1 MDWTTIDK
9 EFIGS
14 LRQPERV
21 AFERYF
27 DGAYPAWE
35 CVLTGIP
42 RREAAHHITDQLVN
56 TRHSAPTVHLVIGA
70 SGEGKTTLIKQVA
83 VDIAGGAADWRVFW
97 REPRSPLEP
106 GKVAARPSDNVN
118 NLFVADD
125 GNEIV
130 AECFD
135 ALSRLDGQPNVH
147 FLLATADTEWIA
159 ARGDSPGWETL
170 NLTFHRHR
178 LRGLAID
185 GIDATR
191 IVRAWAQYDALGQLA
206 SYNSAE
212 ERARVLLEA
221 TRGAEASIQDGAL
234 IGGLLRARIGKYFD
248 GHVTRMVGRLSERPI
263 GTRGRTLAHAFLFI
277 AALHAI
283 ELRRMT
289 PELLAA
295 ALSIDPGTIEQQVI
309 IPLGEEA
316 AAIRVG
322 RLVLVRH
329 RAIAESALRVAVEK
343 HHLDLTEIYARLT
356 RLGIRLAKQPGSGLD
371 PKDFRFMSMKLGDQP
386 RLALASAR
394 AARDEEPDD
403 LRRVTNLFVVY
414 AENKLEEDL
423 VREAAAVADR
433 ARQMDNYRQAAR
445 HFYYQ
450 WSVAT
455 GRLGD
460 HATACWLNAL
470 ALADLPNVQALDE
483 RDIEVRVPGL
493 GPAFRELSGKPDGRA
508 FGRGLRALATVMR
521 EWPVND
527 RTKRDLRQYQIE
539 ADKLGVP
546 PADFDTCKA
555 DLVAAIVAAWR
566 SSPRSLPAALP
577 DPPKLTYKQLFG
589 LLATRQS

>member
-1 MDWTTIDK
+1 MDWKTIDK

-14 LRQPERV
+14 RRQPERV
-21 AFERYF
+21 DFERYF

-35 CVLTGIP
+35 CVLAGIP
-42 RREAAHHITDQLVN
+42 RREAALHITDQLVN
-56 TRHSAPTVHLVIGA
+56 THHSAPTVHLVIGA

-83 VDIAGGAADWRVFW
+83 VDIVGDGADWRVFW
-97 REPRSPLEP
+97 REPKGRLEP
-106 GKVAARPSDNVN
+106 WKVTALPSDNVN

-135 ALSRLDGQPNVH
+135 ALSLLDGQPNVH
-147 FLLATADTEWIA
+147 FLLAAADTEWIA

-170 NLTFHRHR
+170 NLKFHRHR
-178 LRGLAID
+178 LRGLADD
-185 GIDATR
+185 GIDAR
-191 IVRAWAQYDALGQLA
+191 KIVRAWAQYDALGQLA

-212 ERARVLLEA
+212 DRARVLLEA
-221 TRGAEASIQDGAL
+221 TRGQEASLKDGAL

-248 GHVTRMVGRLSERPI
+248 DHVTRMVGRLTERPI
-263 GTRGRTLAHAFLFI
+263 GKRGRTLAHAFLFI

-283 ELRRMT
+283 DLRVMT

-295 ALSIDPGTIEQQVI
+295 ALSIDPGTIEQDVI

-329 RAIAESALRVAVEK
+329 RAIAESAMRVAREK
-343 HHLDLTEIYARLT
+343 LKLDQTNIYARLT

-371 PKDFRFMSMKLGDQP
+371 PKDFRFMSIKLRDHP
-386 RLALASAR
+386 ELALASAR

-403 LRRVTNLFVVY
+403 LRRVTNLFVVL
-414 AENKLEEDL
+414 ADNKMEGDL
-423 VREAAAVADR
+423 VQEAAAVAGR
-433 ARQMDNYRQAAR
+433 LRQMDNYRQAAR

-470 ALADLPNVQALDE
+470 ALADLPNVQDLDE

-493 GPAFRELSGKPDGRA
+493 GPAFRALAGKPDGA
-508 FGRGLRALATVMR
+508 VFGRGLRALETLMR
-521 EWPVND
+521 EWPVNE
-527 RTKRDLRQYQIE
+527 RTRRDLRRYQAE
-539 ADKLGVP
+539 ADKLGAP

-566 SSPRSLPAALP
+566 GSPRSLPAAVPEAPRLS
-577 DPPKLTYKQLFG
+577 YKQLFG
-589 LLATRQS
+589 LLATHQN